1 MLRKKIYRWIARE
14 RERKIKKS
22 DRELCEK
29 KRKREREIE
38 EKKERKKCCCTHF
51 GISIGILYSEP
62 ILILQVFGFMVG
74 GFTG

>member
-1 MLRKKIYRWIARE
+1 MLRKKYIDGWLESDRELDENKRKE
-14 RERKIKKS
+14 RERK
-22 DRELCEK
+22 
-29 KRKREREIE
+29 REIE